1 MGSHVAP
8 ILRFAMLLRV
18 AAPDAPV
25 SIFLV
30 LGYKYPAMLALNDV
44 L

>member
-1 MGSHVAP
+1 MGSHVTP
-8 ILRFAMLLRV
+8 IRFAVLLRL

-30 LGYKYPAMLALNDV
+30 LEYKYPAMLALNDV